1 MAANR
6 QTVFYFLFALSGFS
20 GLIYESIWT
29 QYLKLFLGHAA
40 YAQTLVI
47 AIFMGGM
54 AIGAWLCSR
63 YSLRWGNLFL
73 GYAIVEGVIGL
84 CALFFHEFFDQ
95 TLHLVFSNVLPSLSS
110 PGTITL
116 VKWVLAGLLIL
127 PQTILLGMTF
137 PLMSAA
143 ILRSYPKTP
152 GRSVGMLY
160 FTNSIGA
167 SLGVLT
173 SGFLLIKLI
182 GLPGTIRF
190 AGIINIALAI
200 AVWFLAKGL
209 QQKSAPVPEKLTPQ
223 SPYYQRRHFLLFVA
237 LMTGTASFIYQIG
250 WIRMLSLV
258 LGSTTHAFELML
270 SAFILGLAL
279 GSLWIKNRIERTASP
294 LKLLAFIQVLMGV
307 FAAATLPLYNQTFP
321 LMHWLVNT
329 LEASNSGYFLYML
342 SSNSIALLII
352 FPATFCAGMTLP
364 IITHILFLDNNG
376 EKNIGAVYA
385 SNTVGAI
392 VGVFFAVHIG
402 MPQLGLKNLIF
413 LGAGIDASLGL
424 ALFWK
429 HYREHKWQ
437 QTPVYVM
444 AVLIVLLVFTG
455 SFTEFNSFN
464 MASGVYRTKDLP
476 TQEDSKIIYH
486 KDGKTATISLT
497 SHLMQG
503 KGVLSLRT
511 NGKVDATI
519 DTGKRLNLITDE
531 VTQIQLAAIPM
542 ALHPSARIVANIGFG
557 AGVTTNTVLKNPRVS
572 QVDTIEIE
580 PLIIEAARQFGE
592 RVELA
597 YNDPRS
603 KIHIEDAKSFFT
615 TINQKYDIIISEP
628 SNPWVSGVANLF
640 TKEFYK
646 SVLPALNNDGVF
658 AQWVQL
664 YEIDMELLSSIFKA
678 ISQNFDD
685 YVVYTLAETDILIIA
700 KKSGQ
705 MGPLSEEILHIPAL
719 SRDLQDIYVNGVQD
733 ISFRKIGSKRTLQPY
748 FDSFSIP
755 TNSDYVPVLDQNADR
770 VRFLGASANTIS
782 LLNHIGLPLARILED
797 EATAS
802 ETTRITLTPNYS
814 PSSLAQEAAMLR
826 DYFHRDK
833 MSQPELRLER
843 SLQYEAQTILSM
855 CRGDDLVEASIRLP
869 IIFKLGFRILPFL
882 STTESLEIFNYWED
896 LGARQHLSATE
907 FTWLSLFKSISSRN
921 GSDMRLYAIE
931 LLGGQ
936 RLPTSVTDFLIAA
949 ALTGALRTGDELWA
963 GKFWRDY
970 KRERPAQDPLPFFL
984 LVLAAQVEKGNQA

>member
-1 MAANR
+1 MRA
-6 QTVFYFLFALSGFS
+6 TL
-20 GLIYESIWT
+20 
-29 QYLKLFLGHAA
+29 LGR
-40 YAQTLVI
+40 
-47 AIFMGGM
+47 
-54 AIGAWLCSR
+54 S
-63 YSLRWGNLFL
+63 
-73 GYAIVEGVIGL
+73 
-84 CALFFHEFFDQ
+84 
-95 TLHLVFSNVLPSLSS
+95 LVFS
-110 PGTITL
+110 
-116 VKWVLAGLLIL
+116 
-127 PQTILLGMTF
+127 
-137 PLMSAA
+137 
-143 ILRSYPKTP
+143 LR
-152 GRSVGMLY
+152 
-160 FTNSIGA
+160 
-167 SLGVLT
+167 
-173 SGFLLIKLI
+173 
-182 GLPGTIRF
+182 
-190 AGIINIALAI
+190 
-200 AVWFLAKGL
+200 
-209 QQKSAPVPEKLTPQ
+209 
-223 SPYYQRRHFLLFVA
+223 
-237 LMTGTASFIYQIG
+237 
-250 WIRMLSLV
+250 
-258 LGSTTHAFELML
+258 
-270 SAFILGLAL
+270 FILECRNWAL
-279 GSLWIKNRIERTASP
+279 K
-294 LKLLAFIQVLMGV
+294 
-307 FAAATLPLYNQTFP
+307 
-321 LMHWLVNT
+321 
-329 LEASNSGYFLYML
+329 
-342 SSNSIALLII
+342 
-352 FPATFCAGMTLP
+352 
-364 IITHILFLDNNG
+364 ILF
-376 EKNIGAVYA
+376 
-385 SNTVGAI
+385 
-392 VGVFFAVHIG
+392 FW
-402 MPQLGLKNLIF
+402 GLE
-413 LGAGIDASLGL
+413 
-424 ALFWK
+424 WK

-557 AGVTTNTVLKNPRVS
+557 AGVTTNTILKNPRVS

-664 YEIDMELLSSIFKA
+664 YEIDMELLGSIFKA

-705 MGPLSEEILHIPAL
+705 MGPLSEEILNIPAL
-719 SRDLQDIYVNGVQD
+719 SRDLQDIYVNSLQD

-748 FDSFSIP
+748 FDSLSIP
-755 TNSDYVPVLDQNADR
+755 TNSDYFPVLDQNADR

-896 LGARQHLSATE
+896 LGARKHLSATE

-984 LVLAAQVEKGNQA
+984 LVLAAQVDKGNQA